1 MQEEAVAAAQ
11 DTLYRAILYAY
22 CPLHIVVLCGLC
34 HLLRWGAA
42 FCVPQPRGI
51 AGLGVDRP

>member
-22 CPLHIVVLCGLC
+22 CPLHIAVLCGLC
-34 HLLRWGAA
+34 HLLRCACLGA
-42 FCVPQPRGI
+42 QP
-51 AGLGVDRP
+51 AA